1 MLRSNVYFLFPV
13 EGKKKKESKGKIC
26 LGKNSTIKPEFQ

>member
-13 EGKKKKESKGKIC
+13 EGKKKKNPKEKYVWEKIQ
-26 LGKNSTIKPEFQ
+26 P